1 LGVRNLSIFSYPL
14 LERWLWHYV
23 HERETLLKLKE
34 EVVVCLERLD
44 TTMDGLLGN
53 GPKIKVV
60 DLDKP
65 SFQDRVPSFY

>member
-1 LGVRNLSIFSYPL
+1 
-14 LERWLWHYV
+14 V

-44 TTMDGLLGN
+44 TTVDGLLGN